1 MGKAGTKGVSR
12 ADRERQ
18 IIDVAVEEFG
28 AHGYAGVS
36 VAAVAQRAGIS
47 KPLVYSYFD
56 SKDGLYLACV
66 HEVGGL
72 LVDAV
77 AAARSRSGST
87 DHALDTLGA
96 LFTAVERRRH
106 AWSVLYDPA
115 LPPIGELRDAV
126 RLYRGRL
133 AAMGAAGAA
142 QLLTRAGHDDP
153 LDHELLNDVWQY
165 AVTAVMR
172 WWSDHPEQ
180 TATEMTARCARLL
193 TALGGRPPSAV

>member
-12 ADRERQ
+12 IDRERQ

-28 AHGYAGVS
+28 RHGYAGVS
-36 VAAVAQRAGIS
+36 VAAVARRAGIS
-47 KPLVYSYFD
+47 KPLIYSYFD

-66 HEVGGL
+66 HHVGEL
-72 LVDAV
+72 LVDSV
-77 AAARSRSGST
+77 AGARSRSGST
-87 DHALDTLGA
+87 GHALDTLTA
-96 LFTAVERRRH
+96 LFTAVDHCRY

-115 LPPIGELRDAV
+115 LPPDGALRDAV
-126 RLYRGRL
+126 NRYRARL

-153 LDHELLNDVWQY
+153 LDHDLLNQVWQH

-172 WWSDHPEQ
+172 WWFDHPEQ
-180 TATEMTARCARLL
+180 STAQMTQRCARLL
-193 TALGGRPPSAV
+193 TALGGG

>member
-12 ADRERQ
+12 AERERQ
-18 IIDVAVEEFG
+18 IVDVAVEEFG
-28 AHGYAGVS
+28 RHGYAGVS
-36 VAAVAQRAGIS
+36 VTAVAQRAGIS

-87 DHALDTLGA
+87 GHALDTLGA
-96 LFTAVERRRH
+96 LFTAVEQRRH

-115 LPPIGELRDAV
+115 LPPTGELRDAV
-126 RLYRGRL
+126 RRYRGRL

-142 QLLTRAGHDDP
+142 QLLTRAGHDDR
-153 LDHELLNDVWQY
+153 LDHELLNDVWQH

-172 WWSDHPEQ
+172 WWSDHPDQ
-180 TATEMTARCARLL
+180 SAAEMSARCARLL
-193 TALGGRPPSAV
+193 TALGAG